1 MFSLA
6 SLDNCYR
13 SDKPLKLFSIWPD
26 TTHKSSSFTN
36 LFFLCGLD
44 LSAPPDFTVKTP
56 VNFCWWLLT
65 HLSPLYWFTDKGV
78 YSQRKKV
85 TRLVGGVG
93 VWRVSVAYSVGLK
106 SWRREGNLTEIYFP
120 IICRLER
127 DTWKRGW
134 RATAWRLTSYTTVST
149 VLNRQLRHACIN
161 AMTPR

>member
-13 SDKPLKLFSIWPD
+13 SDKPLKLFSIWHD

-36 LFFLCGLD
+36 LFFFLCGLD

-85 TRLVGGVG
+85 TRLVGGGG

-106 SWRREGNLTEIYFP
+106 SWRRRKLN
-120 IICRLER
+120 R
-127 DTWKRGW
+127 DLFSRNMSTQTWYMK
-134 RATAWRLTSYTTVST
+134 TRLTSDSVKTYVIHHSQHST
-149 VLNRQLRHACIN
+149 
-161 AMTPR
+161 